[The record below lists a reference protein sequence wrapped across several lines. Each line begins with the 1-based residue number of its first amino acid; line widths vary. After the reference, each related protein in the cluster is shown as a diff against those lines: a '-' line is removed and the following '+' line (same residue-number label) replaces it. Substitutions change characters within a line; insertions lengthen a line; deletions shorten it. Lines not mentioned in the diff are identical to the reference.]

1 MPGSAVVLTGR
12 RGSAAGWCGPEL
24 APSPAAVRRFGGTFA
39 RMSSPESS
47 EKLSESVGQRNLNR
61 AGRKPGV
68 PNRTTVAFRETVQ
81 ALLDDNRENVALW
94 LKQTAE
100 GSRNRKVGGKTIPG
114 RPPDPA
120 GAARLLA
127 QLAEFAAPKLNRSEV
142 VGGGGGPLTVVIRK
156 EA

>member
-1 MPGSAVVLTGR
+1 MSTPQSQGDD
-12 RGSAAGWCGPEL
+12 
-24 APSPAAVRRFGGTFA
+24 GTVPK
-39 RMSSPESS
+39 ST
-47 EKLSESVGQRNLNR
+47 
-61 AGRKPGV
+61 AGRQRPQPPGGSRKGI
-68 PNRTTVAFRETVQ
+68 PNKATQAFRETVQ

-142 VGGGGGPLTVVIRK
+142 VGEGGGPLTVVIRK

>member
-1 MPGSAVVLTGR
+1 VQ
-12 RGSAAGWCGPEL
+12 
-24 APSPAAVRRFGGTFA
+24 PAASPRRPPNAG
-39 RMSSPESS
+39 
-47 EKLSESVGQRNLNR
+47 K
-61 AGRKPGV
+61 GRKKGV
-68 PNRTTVAFRETVQ
+68 PNRTTQAFRETVQ

-142 VGGGGGPLTVVIRK
+142 VGEGGGPLTVVIRK

>member
-1 MPGSAVVLTGR
+1 MSTPHSPGDD
-12 RGSAAGWCGPEL
+12 
-24 APSPAAVRRFGGTFA
+24 
-39 RMSSPESS
+39 
-47 EKLSESVGQRNLNR
+47 EKLSDPVGNLNR
-61 AGRKPGV
+61 AGRKAGV
-68 PNRTTVAFRETVQ
+68 PNKSTVAFRETVQ

-142 VGGGGGPLTVVIRK
+142 VGEGGGPLTVVIRK

>member
-1 MPGSAVVLTGR
+1 MST
-12 RGSAAGWCGPEL
+12 
-24 APSPAAVRRFGGTFA
+24 PSSPSGDSTLVQPAASPRRPPNAG
-39 RMSSPESS
+39 
-47 EKLSESVGQRNLNR
+47 K
-61 AGRKPGV
+61 GRKKGV
-68 PNRTTVAFRETVQ
+68 PNRTTQAFRETVQ

-142 VGGGGGPLTVVIRK
+142 VGEGGGPLTVVIRK

>member
-1 MPGSAVVLTGR
+1 MSTPHTPGEVPKTKARIRTPAQIANRPPRSPGR
-12 RGSAAGWCGPEL
+12 P
-24 APSPAAVRRFGGTFA
+24 
-39 RMSSPESS
+39 
-47 EKLSESVGQRNLNR
+47 K
-61 AGRKPGV
+61 GV
-68 PNRTTVAFRETVQ
+68 PNKATQAFRETVQ

-142 VGGGGGPLTVVIRK
+142 VGEGGGPLTVVIRK

>member
-1 MPGSAVVLTGR
+1 MSTPSSPGEPTSLQT
-12 RGSAAGWCGPEL
+12 SAAG
-24 APSPAAVRRFGGTFA
+24 RRLPPNAG
-39 RMSSPESS
+39 
-47 EKLSESVGQRNLNR
+47 K
-61 AGRKPGV
+61 GRKKGST
-68 PNRTTVAFRETVQ
+68 NRTTQAFRETVQ

-142 VGGGGGPLTVVIRK
+142 VGEGGGPLTVVIRK

>member
-1 MPGSAVVLTGR
+1 MSTPSTPGDAEKQTSTKGR
-12 RGSAAGWCGPEL
+12 FQPGGAGGP
-24 APSPAAVRRFGGTFA
+24 
-39 RMSSPESS
+39 
-47 EKLSESVGQRNLNR
+47 
-61 AGRKPGV
+61 GRKAGV
-68 PNRTTVAFRETVQ
+68 PNKSTVAFRDTVQ

-100 GSRNRKVGGKTIPG
+100 GSRNRKVGGKTVPG

-142 VGGGGGPLTVVIRK
+142 VGEGGGPLTVVIRK

>member
-1 MPGSAVVLTGR
+1 MSNPSTPGEPEKQTSTKGR
-12 RGSAAGWCGPEL
+12 FQPGGAGGP
-24 APSPAAVRRFGGTFA
+24 
-39 RMSSPESS
+39 
-47 EKLSESVGQRNLNR
+47 
-61 AGRKPGV
+61 GRKAGV
-68 PNRTTVAFRETVQ
+68 PNKSTVAFRDTVQ

-100 GSRNRKVGGKTIPG
+100 GSRNRKVGGKTVPG

-142 VGGGGGPLTVVIRK
+142 VGEGGGPLTVVIRK

>member
-1 MPGSAVVLTGR
+1 
-12 RGSAAGWCGPEL
+12 
-24 APSPAAVRRFGGTFA
+24 
-39 RMSSPESS
+39 MS
-47 EKLSESVGQRNLNR
+47 R

-68 PNRTTVAFRETVQ
+68 PNKTTVAFRETVQ

-100 GSRNRKVGGKTIPG
+100 GSKNRKVGGKLVPG

-142 VGGGGGPLTVVIRK
+142 VGEGGGPLTVVIRK

>member
-1 MPGSAVVLTGR
+1 MSTP
-12 RGSAAGWCGPEL
+12 
-24 APSPAAVRRFGGTFA
+24 
-39 RMSSPESS
+39 SSPGTDDSLPS
-47 EKLSESVGQRNLNR
+47 KTRHLNR
-61 AGRKPGV
+61 GGRPKGV
-68 PNRTTVAFRETVQ
+68 PNRTTQAFRETVQ

-142 VGGGGGPLTVVIRK
+142 VGEGGGPLTVVIRK

>member
-1 MPGSAVVLTGR
+1 MGRTGCSAVLWLFGLFGR
-12 RGSAAGWCGPEL
+12 LSARN
-24 APSPAAVRRFGGTFA
+24 AATFA
-39 RMSSPESS
+39 GMSTPDLPATPDS
-47 EKLSESVGQRNLNR
+47 LSKAVGLGNLNR
-61 AGRKPGV
+61 SGRKPGST
-68 PNRTTVAFRETVQ
+68 NRTTQTFRETVQ

-100 GSRNRKVGGKTIPG
+100 GSKSRKVGGKLVPG

-142 VGGGGGPLTVVIRK
+142 VGEGGGPLTVVIKK

>member
-1 MPGSAVVLTGR
+1 MSIPDLPGEVPKTKARIRTPAQIANQPPRSPGR
-12 RGSAAGWCGPEL
+12 P
-24 APSPAAVRRFGGTFA
+24 
-39 RMSSPESS
+39 
-47 EKLSESVGQRNLNR
+47 K
-61 AGRKPGV
+61 GV
-68 PNRTTVAFRETVQ
+68 PNKATTAFREVVQ
-81 ALLDDNRENVALW
+81 ALLDDNRENVGLW

-142 VGGGGGPLTVVIRK
+142 VGEGGGPLTVVIRK